1 MTEWP
6 NDCALVNGESFVGS
20 TDTSRV
26 PLLRCACSYSRADVW
41 NVALEWVIDPHQVLT
56 RHSRN
61 ICWSDSRMSTTTI
74 YYWKPNDVLLL
85 PLPLPLPVDC
95 WGHGHQGYLHR
106 HQSINQSILFMR
118 HLCLSIHLLIPLL
131 YLSTYPA
138 LCPLPSALCLHIQ
151 PSSSHT
157 NETSIQFPNNCRST
171 DKAGGWLGTVL
182 LNS

>member
-1 MTEWP
+1 MTVPWWTENLSSDLQILLEYLFCDVHAAILGLMFGMWHWSEW
-6 NDCALVNGESFVGS
+6 S
-20 TDTSRV
+20 
-26 PLLRCACSYSRADVW
+26 
-41 NVALEWVIDPHQVLT
+41 ILT

-74 YYWKPNDVLLL
+74 YYWKPNDVLLLPL

-138 LCPLPSALCLHIQ
+138 LCPLPSALCLPIQ